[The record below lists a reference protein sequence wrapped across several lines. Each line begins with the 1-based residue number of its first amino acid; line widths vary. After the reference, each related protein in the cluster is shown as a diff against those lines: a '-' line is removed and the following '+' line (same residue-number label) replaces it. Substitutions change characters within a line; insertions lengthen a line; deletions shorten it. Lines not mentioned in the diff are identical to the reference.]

1 MRNSKLENAPN
12 KLIYTICKKILNKVE
27 DDWDQV
33 FDSSLYT
40 ADVYGQY
47 ERVLKVV
54 GFSETIDVDFIYNV
68 IKLNIIELDNSD
80 TEIELIRPSF
90 SKYDQIVEVNETVF
104 QITTYSIPIDSY
116 SDSPNG
122 VSERFQFEEEQGWKS
137 IWDGKEVDVHRHDSE
152 TSDISYV
159 RVEKRD

>member
-54 GFSETIDVDFIYNV
+54 GFSETIDVDFIYN
-68 IKLNIIELDNSD
+68 IIELDNSD

-116 SDSPNG
+116 SDSPNS

>member
-152 TSDISYV
+152 TSDSSYV

>member
-1 MRNSKLENAPN
+1 MGNSKLEKAPN
-12 KLIYTICKKILNKVE
+12 KLLYTICKKILGKV
-27 DDWDQV
+27 DDNWDQV
-33 FDSSLYT
+33 FDNSLYT
-40 ADVYGQY
+40 DDIYGQY
-47 ERVLKVV
+47 KRVLKVV

-68 IKLNIIELDNSD
+68 IKLNIIELENSD

-90 SKYDQIVEVNETVF
+90 SKYDQIVEVNETVY
-104 QITTYSIPIDSY
+104 QITTYSIGIDSY
-116 SDSPNG
+116 SDNPNG

-137 IWDGKEVDVHRHDSE
+137 IWEGKEVDVYRNDSE

>member
-12 KLIYTICKKILNKVE
+12 KLIYTICKKILGKVE

-40 ADVYGQY
+40 DDIYGQY
-47 ERVLKVV
+47 KRVLKVV

-68 IKLNIIELDNSD
+68 IKLNIIELENSD

-90 SKYDQIVEVNETVF
+90 SKYDQIVEVNETVY
-104 QITTYSIPIDSY
+104 QITTYSVPIESY
-116 SDSPNG
+116 SDSPNS

-137 IWDGKEVDVHRHDSE
+137 IWDGKEVDVHRNDSE

>member
-137 IWDGKEVDVHRHDSE
+137 IWDGKEVDVHSCTRF
-152 TSDISYV
+152 
-159 RVEKRD
+159 